1 MAITPETAQVVFD
14 RAECLFDQAAVCE
27 ALDIMVAKIGDRLKG
42 KNPLVLCV
50 MTGGVVVT
58 SELVLRLPF
67 PLEIDYVHATRYGDL
82 TQGGQLKWIAEPRK
96 SLNGRTVLVVD
107 DILDEGQTLGAI
119 MDYCRAKGAREAIS
133 AVLVD
138 KQHGRKQGLKKADFA
153 GLNVPDRYVFGYGM
167 DYKGY
172 WRNAPGIYAAH
183 KHDE

>member
-1 MAITPETAQVVFD
+1 MAITPELAQAVFD
-14 RAECLFDQAAVCE
+14 RADCLFDQTEVRI
-27 ALDIMVAKIGDRLKG
+27 ALDHMVGALGDRLNG
-42 KNPLVLCV
+42 RNPLVLCV
-50 MTGGVVVT
+50 MTGGIVVT

-82 TQGGQLKWIAEPRK
+82 TRGGQLKWIVEPRK
-96 SLNGRTVLVVD
+96 SLAGRTVLVVD

-119 MDYCRAKGAREAIS
+119 MDYCRAKGAKEAIS

-138 KQHGRKQGLKKADFA
+138 KQHDRKQGLKKADFA

-172 WRNAPGIYAAH
+172 WRNAPGIYAAQTQ
-183 KHDE
+183 DE

>member
-1 MAITPETAQVVFD
+1 MAIGPEIAQAVFD
-14 RAECLFDQAAVCE
+14 RADCLFDQGEVRA
-27 ALDIMVAKIGDRLKG
+27 ALDEMVARVAARLNG

-82 TQGGQLKWIAEPRK
+82 TQGGQLKWVAEPRK
-96 SLNGRTVLVVD
+96 SLEGRTVLVVD

-119 MDYCRAKGAREAIS
+119 MEYCRAKGAKEAVS

-138 KQHGRKQGLKKADFA
+138 KQHTRKSGLKKADFA
-153 GLNVPDRYVFGYGM
+153 AISVPDRYVFGYGM

-172 WRNAPGIYAAH
+172 WRNAPGIYAAL
-183 KHDE
+183 KQDE